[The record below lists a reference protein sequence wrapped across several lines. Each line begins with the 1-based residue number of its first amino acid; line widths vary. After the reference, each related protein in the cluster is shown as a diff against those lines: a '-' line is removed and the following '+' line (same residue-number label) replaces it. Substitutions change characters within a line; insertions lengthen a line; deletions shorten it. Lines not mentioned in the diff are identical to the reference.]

1 MEMFINSFNFHEC
14 FFNNNI
20 RNKQSATILSIVLQI
35 LYDCD
40 RRFKNFVAKSNE
52 IAIQI
57 RQERD
62 A

>member
-1 MEMFINSFNFHEC
+1 M

>member
-1 MEMFINSFNFHEC
+1 MNIFLIITLETNS
-14 FFNNNI
+14 
-20 RNKQSATILSIVLQI
+20 LQQYFR
-35 LYDCD
+35 LFSKFCTTD